1 MTYDFYGFLR
11 YREKTKIDGFRWI
24 LTDSDGLR
32 ARKLTKDRTGSSDLA
47 VHPDLNSERSE
58 TQPLLKQV
66 DSAQRLL
73 FSLLIEVRL
82 ARRLECMV
90 EISG

>member
-1 MTYDFYGFLR
+1 MDF
-11 YREKTKIDGFRWI
+11 DGFR
-24 LTDSDGLR
+24 D
-32 ARKLTKDRTGSSDLA
+32 RKLTNYQTGSSDLA

-73 FSLLIEVRL
+73 FSLFLEVRL